1 MKRICSLLAVA
12 LLVTIGLSAGEI
24 KEWRGPQRSGVY
36 SETGLLAQWPE
47 SGPALLWTSEE
58 IGTGYSS
65 PSVYGDLIF
74 VTGLVENVEYLSA
87 LDEHGKLKWKVPYG
101 RAWSESYPEARTT
114 PTVEDE
120 RVYVISGLGDI
131 AAIDRKSGHPVW
143 TVAALEKFAGKTGI
157 WGVAESPLLVDDLL
171 IYTPG
176 GGVTTMVALDKLTGE
191 TVWKT
196 ESLDDATAYVSPLLI
211 HRGGKKIVVNVTASF
226 LLGVDA
232 ENGKMLW
239 SFDYSKLDPP
249 TQHPAAPFINAITP
263 LYVDGKLFVTSGYD
277 HVGAMFRLAED
288 GSAIDLLWKSPVL
301 DTHTGGVVHVDGH
314 LYGSNWIDNRSG
326 HWVCLDAETGAVN
339 YEHEWMT
346 KGPIIAADG
355 MLYCY
360 DERKG
365 NLALVP
371 ATPSGFKP
379 VSTFQIT
386 LGSGPHWAHPVID
399 RGVLYIRHGNALMAY
414 DIRKP
419 TGLD

>member
-1 MKRICSLLAVA
+1 MKRVCISTATA
-12 LLVTIGLSAGEI
+12 ILVTIGLSAGEI
-24 KEWRGPQRSGVY
+24 SEWRGPQRSGLY
-36 SETGLLAQWPE
+36 TETGLLEQWPE
-47 SGPALLWTSEE
+47 SGPTLLWTTEE
-58 IGTGYSS
+58 VGTGYSS
-65 PSVYGDLIF
+65 PAVYGDLIL
-74 VTGLVENVEYLSA
+74 VTGRAGDLEYLSA
-87 LDEHGKLKWKVPYG
+87 LDGHGKIRWKVPYG
-101 RAWSESYPEARTT
+101 RAWNESYPEARTT
-114 PTVEDE
+114 PTVEGE

-131 AAIDRKSGHPVW
+131 AAFDTRSGRQVW
-143 TVAALEKFAGKTGI
+143 SVAALERFSGKTGI

-176 GGVTTMVALDKLTGE
+176 GSVTTMVALDKGTGE

-226 LLGVDA
+226 LFGVDA
-232 ENGKMLW
+232 DNGKMLW
-239 SFDYSKLDPP
+239 TIDYSKLDPP
-249 TQHPAAPFINAITP
+249 TQHPAAPFINANTP
-263 LYVDGKLFVTSGYD
+263 LYFDGKLFVTSGYD

-288 GSAIDLLWKSPVL
+288 GGAVDLLWKSPAL

-314 LYGSNWIDNRSG
+314 LYGSNWIDNRTG
-326 HWVCLDAETGAVN
+326 HWVCLDAETGAVK

-360 DERKG
+360 DEKKG

-371 ATPSGFKP
+371 ATPSGFEP

-399 RGVLYIRHGNALMAY
+399 RGVLYVRHGDALMAY
-414 DIRKP
+414 DIKK
-419 TGLD
+419 D